1 MPMSQSPHL
10 TPRVTLPL
18 ARQHPGL
25 RFLSLCFFLGLAPI
39 LAGCAS
45 AVVGA
50 GAAVGV
56 AAFEERPAKTILADT
71 KIAAQVRVNLIN
83 AGEKFATG
91 IGVEAFESRVLLT
104 GNVANEKM
112 RADALGLTWK
122 VAGVTDVLNEIQ
134 ISDAGFLNTAKDAW
148 ITTQLTSKIT
158 LDQDILAINYSVETV
173 NGIVYLIGIA
183 QSQAELDRVAA
194 YARNI
199 SYVRKIISHVRVK
212 TGTAKKS

>member
-1 MPMSQSPHL
+1 MDL
-10 TPRVTLPL
+10 
-18 ARQHPGL
+18 RQKL
-25 RFLSLCFFLGLAPI
+25 IDLSR
-39 LAGCAS
+39 
-45 AVVGA
+45 
-50 GAAVGV
+50 
-56 AAFEERPAKTILADT
+56 E
-71 KIAAQVRVNLIN
+71 
-83 AGEKFATG
+83 ATG
-91 IGVEAFESRVLLT
+91 DATIT
-104 GNVANEKM
+104 VAGDFQPK
-112 RADALGLTWK
+112 GLTWK